1 MVLRAYLFHLRA
13 RNLSPR
19 TIKATE
25 EYLRLFFA
33 ACDPLTADKR
43 TIENYLAELL
53 EAIAQKLLDEQAW
66 LLELQATTTEP
77 PSPPEPTQSG
87 DA

>member
-1 MVLRAYLFHLRA
+1 MVLRAYLFHLRS

-43 TIENYLAELL
+43 TIENYLAELSERCKPATVATAWRHIRGLYKWL
-53 EAIAQKLLDEQAW
+53 EAEGNSVLRRALR
-66 LLELQATTTEP
+66 
-77 PSPPEPTQSG
+77 S
-87 DA
+87 